1 MQITDKGRYG
11 KEISKQLS
19 VLEDMHDNFRQQKDF
34 CFRVMFEKF
43 AMAIGD
49 VYDFINPFKIKLEDR
64 KEYTIKSVSYG
75 ADEYAYII
83 CINEEG
89 NECMLEPYCL
99 DAYDDFENVFSEVY
113 DHLKSEFYGIIPTDE
128 FALSTVKYLEQE
140 CNWANENKIS
150 LETFG
155 KRMRAHTIDFS
166 NDLFDFNLVDDYNMS
181 SKINSDIGLCY
192 CKMLNCLIDF
202 IISYT
207 NEKFCVTLSLLK
219 TKTKLVFTLDKECD
233 VIKDI
238 LSGDDNNN
246 RLVNYYLLI
255 NKSFIRF
262 KKNKQNFIIEI
273 ENNLY

>member
-1 MQITDKGRYG
+1 M
-11 KEISKQLS
+11 
-19 VLEDMHDNFRQQKDF
+19 
-34 CFRVMFEKF
+34 
-43 AMAIGD
+43 
-49 VYDFINPFKIKLEDR
+49 INSFN
-64 KEYTIKSVSYG
+64 T
-75 ADEYAYII
+75 
-83 CINEEG
+83 
-89 NECMLEPYCL
+89 
-99 DAYDDFENVFSEVY
+99 
-113 DHLKSEFYGIIPTDE
+113 GIITYNND
-128 FALSTVKYLEQE
+128 
-140 CNWANENKIS
+140 
-150 LETFG
+150 ETFSNNVSALCD
-155 KRMRAHTIDFS
+155 KINSD
-166 NDLFDFNLVDDYNMS
+166 NDLFEFNMVDDYNMS